1 MYIYRKGIL
10 IIANLH
16 ECRRLVAQNKSRA
29 AHQQCEY
36 LQTWERKVISTV
48 WYCCLDINLW
58 LNTWS
63 ITKWSHDM
71 EGADKSCNQ
80 SVLMMLQF
88 QVIRFCLEFD
98 QNRNPGIEGKIACGY
113 YGWVRK
119 LNMHGSI
126 STNSLRSAMF
136 LVWQLA

>member
-1 MYIYRKGIL
+1 
-10 IIANLH
+10 
-16 ECRRLVAQNKSRA
+16 
-29 AHQQCEY
+29 
-36 LQTWERKVISTV
+36 
-48 WYCCLDINLW
+48 
-58 LNTWS
+58 
-63 ITKWSHDM
+63 M

-119 LNMHGSI
+119 LNMHG
-126 STNSLRSAMF
+126 
-136 LVWQLA
+136 